1 MISHKFDERM
11 GGWCSCEE
19 RKGYGVGLWKE
30 RQAKF
35 QARNSFEVCNGRTV
49 GELGF
54 DMTCVVV
61 IFPPSFFSLRALYP
75 AL

>member
-49 GELGF
+49 GEL
-54 DMTCVVV
+54 DLH
-61 IFPPSFFSLRALYP
+61 PFFLVLHPFKAYQKKKGPLES
-75 AL
+75 